1 MTREIKSVVT
11 DYGIYENGELKLV
24 VNSYANA
31 QFICRILDLDDKHIF
46 VCGGSINV
54 CDLDQIE
61 H

>member
-24 VNSYANA
+24 VNA

-61 H
+61 Q